1 MGGPLRNKQWLR
13 IAVVLG
19 VLLLV
24 VYLMTSMRSGAK
36 LIEDKLAVAELDNR
50 DLLDKFNK
58 LTEELKRT
66 FLLFNSACFNTSVH
80 TFWGLVVRHQFII
93 NAGHMHII
101 MTVLNM
107 SECTVY
113 M

>member
-1 MGGPLRNKQWLR
+1 M
-13 IAVVLG
+13 VLG

-36 LIEDKLAVAELDNR
+36 LIEDKLAVAELENR

-80 TFWGLVVRHQFII
+80 TFWGLSLTSIYYKRGPHAHNYDSIKY
-93 NAGHMHII
+93 
-101 MTVLNM
+101 
-107 SECTVY
+107 E
-113 M
+113 